1 MPAESGPAVTV
12 LDRFGLKEK
21 LVRHS
26 NAVIALS
33 VPAVLLSLAVMVLL
47 RRAGVDE
54 HAGIDY
60 QVYRWAVHTWLS
72 GGDIMHGAPM
82 TSAERL
88 LPWVYPPFALLPLA
102 PLALLPHVAG
112 LFTLYAVDLAAIGA
126 ALYLVARHAWP
137 HLGRRAALAVAS
149 ALLPWTLFLEPVYA
163 SFGLGQINIALMG
176 LAAMDCLARA
186 PRWPRGL
193 LVGIAAAIKLTPAA
207 FLLFF
212 LVRKD
217 FRAAVTGVVT
227 AAGCTVLGFLLS
239 FPASL
244 DYWFGSGPA
253 NGVSGSAFHTNQSIA
268 GALARSELPH
278 SLRTAV
284 WAVLCVVVV
293 LLAAYAIARVEPPLA
308 VVANALVALLVSP
321 TSWSDHWVWCVP
333 AILVMLACAVRER
346 SAGWLA
352 AGVVTALAVLTAS
365 FRWMPSG
372 GPWTPVQHLVGN
384 PYLLLGVVL
393 LLLLVRCARR
403 SRVQASEVS
412 EPAVASIMAGAR

>member
-54 HAGIDY
+54 RAGIDY

-82 TSAERL
+82 TSAGRL

-112 LFTLYAVDLAAIGA
+112 LFALYAVDLAAIGA

-149 ALLPWTLFLEPVYA
+149 ALVPWTLFLEPVYA

-176 LAAMDCLARA
+176 LAAVDCLARA

-193 LVGIAAAIKLTPAA
+193 LIGIAAAIKLTPAA

-244 DYWFGSGPA
+244 DYWFGAGPA

-268 GALARSELPH
+268 GALARSELPP

-284 WAVLCVVVV
+284 WVVLCVVVV
-293 LLAAYAIARVEPPLA
+293 LLAAYAMARVDPPLA

-352 AGVVTALAVLTAS
+352 AGVVTALVVLTAS

-384 PYLLLGVVL
+384 PYLLLGLVL
-393 LLLLVRCARR
+393 LVSLVRCARR
-403 SRVQASEVS
+403 SRAQDAGVS
-412 EPAVASIMAGAR
+412 EPAAASIMAGAR